1 VDDKAAKPLNIVII
15 GLSITSSW
23 GNGHATTYRGLMRE
37 LVAAGC
43 DVLFLER
50 DAPWYAAHRDLPFP
64 PFGETVL
71 YESTAELK
79 ARFAS
84 EVRDA
89 DLVIV
94 GSYVPEGIEVGHW
107 VTRTARGVTAFYDID
122 TPVTLDGLGTDKVT
136 YLSRGLIR
144 RYQLYLSF
152 TGGPVL
158 ARLEREFGAPMAR
171 ALYCSVD
178 PRTYYPEPREPQW
191 SLGYMGTY
199 SEDRQ
204 PVLERLLIEPA
215 RRRGDARFVV
225 AGAQYPAARPW
236 PRNVT
241 HVEHV
246 PPAQHRAFY
255 TSQRFTL
262 NLTRASMVGA
272 GYSPSVR
279 LFEAAACGTP
289 IISDRWK
296 GLDTFFEPGREILL
310 AATADD
316 VLRHL
321 ERVSEAERA
330 QIAAR
335 ALARVLSHHTSR
347 QRAAELRRYVQEVLA
362 GNQRAEKVQEP

>member
-1 VDDKAAKPLNIVII
+1 
-15 GLSITSSW
+15 
-23 GNGHATTYRGLMRE
+23 
-37 LVAAGC
+37 
-43 DVLFLER
+43 
-50 DAPWYAAHRDLPFP
+50 
-64 PFGETVL
+64 
-71 YESTAELK
+71 
-79 ARFAS
+79 
-84 EVRDA
+84 
-89 DLVIV
+89 
-94 GSYVPEGIEVGHW
+94 
-107 VTRTARGVTAFYDID
+107 
-122 TPVTLDGLGTDKVT
+122 
-136 YLSRGLIR
+136 
-144 RYQLYLSF
+144 
-152 TGGPVL
+152 
-158 ARLEREFGAPMAR
+158 
-171 ALYCSVD
+171 
-178 PRTYYPEPREPQW
+178 
-191 SLGYMGTY
+191 
-199 SEDRQ
+199 
-204 PVLERLLIEPA
+204 
-215 RRRGDARFVV
+215 
-225 AGAQYPAARPW
+225 
-236 PRNVT
+236 VT